1 MKKNLPKNKIKIK
14 IFYLSKFDP
23 RQEVVGSG
31 YGVVV
36 KFGSKDDGETAD
48 PLVESQ
54 AVVKLD
60 ESKDEPK

>member
-1 MKKNLPKNKIKIK
+1 M
-14 IFYLSKFDP
+14 
-23 RQEVVGSG
+23 VGSG

-60 ESKDEPK
+60 ESKDQPKWLENEEPFLQ